1 MDMTDKSGTADWGL
15 IRMPPTI
22 ELRDVR
28 FRYGT
33 DSFEIA
39 AGSMS
44 FGPGQ
49 IAIVGK
55 ADPAKPPC
63 RISWPGCLR
72 QRREKYW

>member
-39 AGSMS
+39 PAPCRLGQE
-44 FGPGQ
+44 Q

-55 ADPAKPPC
+55 SGSGKTTLPHLMA
-63 RISWPGCLR
+63 GCLR

>member
-33 DSFEIA
+33 DSFEIRRLHVVWA
-39 AGSMS
+39 RE
-44 FGPGQ
+44 Q

-55 ADPAKPPC
+55 SGSGKTTFASHG
-63 RISWPGCLR
+63 RRLR